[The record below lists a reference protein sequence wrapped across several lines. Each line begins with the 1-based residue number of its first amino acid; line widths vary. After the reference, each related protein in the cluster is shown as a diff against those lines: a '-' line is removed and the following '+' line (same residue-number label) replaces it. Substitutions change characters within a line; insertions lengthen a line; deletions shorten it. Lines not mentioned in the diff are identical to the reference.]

1 MSALFLRILNLS
13 ITAGWLVSAIIL
25 VRLAFKKIPKT
36 FRVVLW
42 AFVGIRLM
50 FPFSFES
57 VLSLIPSAETVPP
70 EILYTDA
77 PAIESGISVLNET
90 VNPILSDKLA
100 PTVGASV
107 NPTQVVTEVVA
118 HIWIMG
124 MVFMAVY
131 AVFSYLC
138 VWRKVREAV
147 PLEGNSWSVV
157 HPSLLPTDKTRWGD
171 HFSSLPA
178 NNIRLC
184 DHIST
189 PFILGVI
196 HPRIYLPSTMSE
208 QDMGYVI
215 AHEKAHL
222 KRRDHWWKPLGFLI
236 LTVHWFNPVLWVAYI
251 LFCRD
256 IELACDE
263 KVIRELGAESKKS
276 YSDALINCSVPRR
289 MIAACPLAFGE
300 VGVKTRIK
308 SVLNYKKPGFWIMVV
323 GVVACIAVAVCF
335 LSDPPGDGA
344 QSGTEVSDDVTDA
357 DGERNPDDHSAQ
369 IPGSPATYVLKDSVD
384 PFDPTILLNI
394 DGHEGTFSFTYSGF
408 SSYWPVGNYEVRNG
422 ELILRTGDGQNI
434 YVFQIDG
441 NNLIFDASQSS
452 WIPEYR
458 YSGDSYETTCPVP
471 DGAVFERVEIPGA
484 DAVVKELPTLSLY
497 GWKINQEA
505 TVGSY
510 TWDYLGEDGQ
520 RHHSIADGSTMLAQ
534 ADKLAEIRHD
544 LKDYYLSSI
553 DLSSI
558 SLSFE
563 VMPDQVTVLAW
574 RQEGEEAVS
583 EIVPLEDMTFR
594 MDFGVEVYEI
604 IAKWDTSEYYNGEV
618 HYGFRLW
625 TPVVIPIP

>member
-1 MSALFLRILNLS
+1 MSALFLRMLNMS
-13 ITAGWLVSAIIL
+13 ITAGWIVLAVIL
-25 VRLAFKKIPKT
+25 VRLVLRKAPKAL
-36 FRVVLW
+36 RVVMW
-42 AFVGIRLM
+42 AFVGIRLL

-57 VLSLIPSAETVPP
+57 ILSLIPSAETVPAD
-70 EILYTDA
+70 ILYTDA
-77 PAIESGISVLNET
+77 PMIQSGIPALNAT
-90 VNPILSDKLA
+90 VNPIISEALA
-100 PTVGASV
+100 PNAGDSV
-107 NPTQVVTEVVA
+107 NPMQAITGVA
-118 HIWIMG
+118 SYVWSIG
-124 MVFMAVY
+124 MACMVLY
-131 AVFSYLC
+131 TVFSYFRIY
-138 VWRKVREAV
+138 RKVREAT
-147 PLEGNSWSVV
+147 PLEEIRSSEATALPAGKSRWSA
-157 HPSLLPTDKTRWGD
+157 HIST
-171 HFSSLPA
+171 LPA

-196 HPRIYLPSTMSE
+196 RPRIYLPSTMSE

-215 AHEKAHL
+215 AHEMAHL
-222 KRRDHWWKPLGFLI
+222 KRRDHWWKPLGFLL
-236 LTVHWFNPVLWVAYI
+236 LTVHWFNPMLWVAYI

-308 SVLNYKKPGFWIMVV
+308 SVLNYKKPGFWIIVV
-323 GVVACIAVAVCF
+323 GVIACIVVAVCF
-335 LSDPPGDGA
+335 LSDPPGNAGE
-344 QSGTEVSDDVTDA
+344 QSGTETGDEGSAGETDSDGNSVQLPEGLAKYEYKGSA
-357 DGERNPDDHSAQ
+357 DPL
-369 IPGSPATYVLKDSVD
+369 P
-384 PFDPTILLNI
+384 PTIRLNI
-394 DGHEGTFSFTYSGF
+394 DGRSKSFSFMYSGF
-408 SSYWPVGNYEVRNG
+408 SSYWPIGNYEVEGN
-422 ELILRTGDGQNI
+422 LLTLRTDDGMYT
-434 YVFQIDG
+434 YVFEIEEDK
-441 NNLIFDASQSS
+441 LIFDASRSS
-452 WIPEYR
+452 EIPEYR

-484 DAVVKELPTLSLY
+484 DAVVTEPPALNLY
-497 GWKINQEA
+497 GWRISQEA

-520 RHHSIADGSTMLAQ
+520 RHHSIADGNTMLAQ

-544 LKDYYLSSI
+544 PKDYYLSSI
-553 DLSSI
+553 DLSPI